1 MPLQAPP
8 RDLLRSGFQ
17 QLILTFVVRAI
28 FVLRNVP
35 GVIPTSWFRTFDENI
50 SEGGDP
56 ESQHLFALA
65 LDLDVPR
72 GSVSRVLQ
80 AARAVGLVA
89 VDERTHVHLQLFPA
103 GALSRAGVLFPE
115 A

>member
-17 QLILTFVVRAI
+17 PLILTFVVRAI
-28 FVLRNVP
+28 FVIQNVR
-35 GVIPTSWFRTFDENI
+35 VIPTSWFRTFDENI

-72 GSVSRVLQ
+72 GSVSRVLE